1 MWDTEIEENFKFGLI
16 DILILKLLSIEDM
29 YGYQIMQTIYTY
41 SEELSVFN
49 YNHHLFIY
57 LLHSS
62 LNCF

>member
-41 SEELSVFN
+41 SEDRIE
-49 YNHHLFIY
+49 IKEG
-57 LLHSS
+57 S
-62 LNCF
+62 LYGPLYRLEKKV